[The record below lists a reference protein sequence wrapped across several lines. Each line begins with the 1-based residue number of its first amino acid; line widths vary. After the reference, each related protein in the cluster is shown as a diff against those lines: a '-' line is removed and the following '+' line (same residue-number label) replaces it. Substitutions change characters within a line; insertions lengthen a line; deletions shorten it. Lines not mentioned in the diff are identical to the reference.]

1 MRLTGEVALVT
12 GGASGLGRA
21 TVEALRARGAQVVV
35 LDLAGAGGGARGLP
49 REAVVVEGD
58 VREEADVRR
67 AVERA
72 TELGGLRLCVSCA
85 GVATPGLVLRKGEP
99 LALDVFRAVVDVN
112 LVGSF
117 NVTRM
122 AAAAMAQ
129 LEPVGEERGV
139 IVNTASVAAY
149 EGQSGQVAY
158 AASKAGIVG
167 MTLPLARDLARSRIR
182 CVTIAP
188 GVFETP
194 LLQGLPADARAS
206 LAAAIPHPSRLGDPA
221 EYAALVVHIAENPY
235 LNGETIRLDA
245 ALRMQPR

>member
-1 MRLTGEVALVT
+1 
-12 GGASGLGRA
+12 
-21 TVEALRARGAQVVV
+21 
-35 LDLAGAGGGARGLP
+35 
-49 REAVVVEGD
+49 
-58 VREEADVRR
+58 
-67 AVERA
+67 
-72 TELGGLRLCVSCA
+72 
-85 GVATPGLVLRKGEP
+85 VATPGLVLRKGEP

-167 MTLPLARDLARSRIR
+167 MTLPLARDLARSLIR